1 MKKKKIC
8 FAASSGGHLE
18 EIACLKPI
26 AEKYDSFLLTEY
38 GGFNPITIGEKTYYI
53 SQINRREKAFALKF
67 LKLFFDSLRILLREK
82 PDIIISTGAL
92 ATCPICVIGKIL
104 GIKIIY
110 IESFARVEN
119 ASLTGRLIYKIAD
132 LFIVQWKELLSIYP
146 NAVYRG
152 SIF

>member
-8 FAASSGGHLE
+8 FATSSGGHLE

-119 ASLTGRLIYKIAD
+119 ASLTGRLMYKIAD

>member
-38 GGFNPITIGEKTYYI
+38 GGFNPITIGEKRYYI

-67 LKLFFDSLRILLREK
+67 LKLFFYSLRILLREK

-119 ASLTGRLIYKIAD
+119 ASLTGRLMYKIAD

>member
-67 LKLFFDSLRILLREK
+67 LKLFFYSLRILLREK

-119 ASLTGRLIYKIAD
+119 ASLTGRLMYKIAD

-146 NAVYRG
+146 NAIYRG

>member
-1 MKKKKIC
+1 MEKKIC

-119 ASLTGRLIYKIAD
+119 ASLTGRLMYKIAD

>member
-110 IESFARVEN
+110 NYF
-119 ASLTGRLIYKIAD
+119 IY
-132 LFIVQWKELLSIYP
+132 
-146 NAVYRG
+146 
-152 SIF
+152 